1 MGQIPIPEPTNCVL
15 RSKKNLTALLAILR
29 LELGKDHAPDEE
41 HVRREMKQQT
51 PLPWA
56 GFSAPGCC
64 STESL
69 SDPRKAQTLA
79 GPIADRGCALP
90 VAASCLS
97 AFACSTK
104 PLQSL
109 RSRGHCLLFFFLSRA
124 SIFNLYVC
132 AYAPPRLMCFQV
144 SPLTC
149 ERHEGGVYGAQQ
161 WALRTARGTHSAHL
175 C

>member
-1 MGQIPIPEPTNCVL
+1 MASEGPNLGQIPIPEPTNCVL

-109 RSRGHCLLFFFLSRA
+109 RSRGRCLLFFFCLVPQYLIYTSVPTHLLA
-124 SIFNLYVC
+124 YV
-132 AYAPPRLMCFQV
+132 
-144 SPLTC
+144 LT
-149 ERHEGGVYGAQQ
+149 GLPTD
-161 WALRTARGTHSAHL
+161 LRTPRGWSLWRPAVGLAHST
-175 C
+175 

>member
-29 LELGKDHAPDEE
+29 LELGKDHALDEE

-79 GPIADRGCALP
+79 GPIADRVCALP
-90 VAASCLS
+90 VAASSPFSHRLFHEAVAVPPIQRALS
-97 AFACSTK
+97 AF
-104 PLQSL
+104 
-109 RSRGHCLLFFFLSRA
+109 FFF
-124 SIFNLYVC
+124 SISCLNI
-132 AYAPPRLMCFQV
+132 
-144 SPLTC
+144 
-149 ERHEGGVYGAQQ
+149 
-161 WALRTARGTHSAHL
+161 
-175 C
+175 